1 VNSANAN
8 PDALEERLQEQGLSA
23 SEARRKGE
31 LFEQVDAALAALS
44 AAGGDGEPARR
55 WFVPGRIEV
64 LGKHTDY
71 AGGRSLLCTAGR
83 GFCVA
88 AVPREDRVVR
98 ITDVGR
104 GLTAEVALDADL
116 APEATGWEIYA
127 QAVAARVARNFPGN
141 LRGAEIVLGSDLPRA
156 SGLSSSS
163 ALVVSL
169 YTAIA
174 AVNAFEDHPAYAENI
189 RSPEDLGAYLGGVEN
204 GRAFRGLDGEGGVG
218 THGGSE
224 DHVAILC
231 ARRGE
236 IAQFVFD
243 PARRE
248 RAVPLEG
255 DWSFVIGAS
264 GIPADKSGDARE
276 KYNRL
281 PLAMSAILELWN
293 RSAKRADAS
302 LFAAATDV
310 PDARERIRN
319 LLRVLP
325 VPGFSPSFLTGRL
338 DQFLEESFELIPQVA
353 DLLARGEVVLAG
365 PLVDRSQELAEK
377 FLDNQ
382 IPETVTLARSARQ
395 LGAAAASAFGGGFG
409 GSVWALVRTTDADSF
424 RKRWAERYAQE
435 FPHPT
440 QRSRF
445 FTTRPGPAAFEL

>member
-1 VNSANAN
+1 MSVS
-8 PDALEERLQEQGLSA
+8 ALEERLQEEGLSA

-31 LFEQVDAALAALS
+31 LFEQVDAALAATGEAS
-44 AAGGDGEPARR
+44 GASESGEPARR

-88 AVPREDRVVR
+88 ASPRADRTVR
-98 ITDVGR
+98 ITDVAR

-116 APEATGWEIYA
+116 APAATGWEIYA
-127 QAVAARVARNFPGN
+127 QAVAARVARNFPGG
-141 LRGAEIVLGSDLPRA
+141 LRGAEIALASDLPRA

-169 YTAIA
+169 FTAIA
-174 AVNAFEDHPAYAENI
+174 AVNALDRHPAYAENI
-189 RSPEDLGAYLGGVEN
+189 RRPEDLGAYLGGVEN
-204 GRAFRGLDGEGGVG
+204 GRGFRGLDGEGGVG
-218 THGGSE
+218 TFGGSE

-236 IAQFVFD
+236 IAQFLFD

-248 RAVPLEG
+248 RTIPLEE

-281 PLAMSAILELWN
+281 PLAVAAILELWN
-293 RSAKRADAS
+293 RSAKRADQS
-302 LFAAATDV
+302 LFAAATEV
-310 PDARERIRN
+310 PDARERIHN
-319 LLRVLP
+319 LVRVLP
-325 VPGFSPSFLTGRL
+325 VPGFSPDFLAGRL
-338 DQFLEESFELIPQVA
+338 EQFLEESLELIPQVG
-353 DLLARGEVVLAG
+353 DLLARGEIVLAG

-382 IPETVTLARSARQ
+382 IPETVTLVRSARQ

-409 GSVWALVRTTDADSF
+409 GSVWALVRTADAESF

-445 FTTRPGPAAFEL
+445 FTTRPGPPLVEIEL

>member
-1 VNSANAN
+1 VSVV
-8 PDALEERLQEQGLSA
+8 ALEERLQAEGLSA

-31 LFEQVDAALAALS
+31 LFEQVDAALAAAS
-44 AAGGDGEPARR
+44 GGADAGEPARR

-88 AVPREDRVVR
+88 ASPRPDRTVR
-98 ITDVGR
+98 ITDVAR
-104 GLTAEVALDADL
+104 GMIEEVALEADL
-116 APEATGWEIYA
+116 APGGTGWSIYA
-127 QAVAARVARNFPGN
+127 QAVASRVARNFPGAQ
-141 LRGAEIVLGSDLPRA
+141 RGAEIALASDLPRA

-169 YTAIA
+169 FTAIA
-174 AVNAFEDHPAYAENI
+174 AVNTLDRHPAYAENI
-189 RSPEDLGAYLGGVEN
+189 RGPEDLGAYLGGVEN
-204 GRAFRGLDGEGGVG
+204 GRGFRGLDGEGGVG
-218 THGGSE
+218 TFGGSE

-248 RAVPLEG
+248 RTIPLEEE
-255 DWSFVIGAS
+255 WSFVIGAS

-281 PLAMSAILELWN
+281 PLAAAAILELWN

-302 LFAAATDV
+302 LLAAVTEI

-325 VPGFSPSFLTGRL
+325 VSGFSPNFLTGRL
-338 DQFLEESFELIPQVA
+338 EQFLEETLELIPQVG
-353 DLLARGEVVLAG
+353 DLLARGEIVPAG

-382 IPETVTLARSARQ
+382 IPETVMLARSARQ

-409 GSVWALVRTTDADSF
+409 GSVWALVRTADAEPF

-445 FTTRPGPAAFEL
+445 FTTRPGPPAIEL

>member
-1 VNSANAN
+1 MSIR
-8 PDALEERLQEQGLSA
+8 ALEERLQAEGLSA

-31 LFEQVDAALAALS
+31 LFEQVDAALAAAS
-44 AAGGDGEPARR
+44 GGDAAEEPAQR

-88 AVPREDRVVR
+88 ASPRPDRTVR
-98 ITDVGR
+98 ITDVAR
-104 GLTAEVALDADL
+104 GLTEEVALDADL
-116 APEATGWEIYA
+116 APDGTGWSIYA
-127 QAVAARVARNFPGN
+127 QVVASRVARNFPGA
-141 LRGAEIVLGSDLPRA
+141 LRGAEVVLASDLPRA

-169 YTAIA
+169 FTAIA
-174 AVNAFEDHPAYAENI
+174 AVNTLDRHPAYAENI

-204 GRAFRGLDGEGGVG
+204 GRGFRGLDGEGGVG
-218 THGGSE
+218 TFGGSE

-248 RAVPLEG
+248 RAIPLEEG
-255 DWSFVIGAS
+255 WSFVIGAS

-281 PLAMSAILELWN
+281 PLAVAAILELWN

-302 LFAAATDV
+302 LFAAATEV
-310 PDARERIRN
+310 PDARERILN
-319 LLRVLP
+319 LLQGSPGSRLRAQFP
-325 VPGFSPSFLTGRL
+325 DGPPGAVPGGDARAHPAGRR
-338 DQFLEESFELIPQVA
+338 P
-353 DLLARGEVVLAG
+353 ARARRDRPGRSAGGPLAG
-365 PLVDRSQELAEK
+365 
-377 FLDNQ
+377 
-382 IPETVTLARSARQ
+382 ARREAPR
-395 LGAAAASAFGGGFG
+395 
-409 GSVWALVRTTDADSF
+409 
-424 RKRWAERYAQE
+424 
-435 FPHPT
+435 
-440 QRSRF
+440 
-445 FTTRPGPAAFEL
+445 

>member
-1 VNSANAN
+1 MSVGGEKLNAI
-8 PDALEERLQEQGLSA
+8 DEILQAEGLSA
-23 SEARRKGE
+23 SEARRKLE
-31 LFEQVDAALAALS
+31 LFEQVDAALAATS
-44 AAGGDGEPARR
+44 DAGGAGEPPRR

-88 AVPREDRVVR
+88 AAPRADLTVR
-98 ITDVGR
+98 ITDVAR

-116 APEATGWEIYA
+116 APDATGWEIYA
-127 QAVAARVARNFPGN
+127 QAVASRVARNFPGN
-141 LRGAEIVLGSDLPRA
+141 LRGAEIALGSDLPRA

-169 YTAIA
+169 FTAIA
-174 AVNAFEDHPAYAENI
+174 AVNMLERHPAYAANI
-189 RSPEDLGAYLGGVEN
+189 QSPEDLGAYLGGVEN
-204 GRAFRGLDGEGGVG
+204 GRGFRELDGEGGVG
-218 THGGSE
+218 TFGGSE

-231 ARRGE
+231 GKRGQL
-236 IAQFVFD
+236 AQYVFD

-248 RAVPLEG
+248 RTIPLEEE
-255 DWSFVIGAS
+255 WSFVIGAS

-281 PLAMSAILELWN
+281 PLAVKAILDLWN
-293 RSAKRADAS
+293 RSAKRSDAS
-302 LFAAATDV
+302 LYAAALAV
-310 PDARERIRN
+310 PDAPDRIRN
-319 LLRVLP
+319 LVRVLP
-325 VPGFSPSFLTGRL
+325 VPDFSPNFLTGRL
-338 DQFLEESFELIPQVA
+338 DQFLEESFTLIPQVG
-353 DLLARGEVVLAG
+353 DLFARGEVVLAG
-365 PLVDRSQELAEK
+365 PLVDRSQELAER

-382 IPETVTLARSARQ
+382 IPETVTLVRSARQ

-409 GSVWALVRTTDADSF
+409 GSVWALVRTEDAESF

-445 FTTRPGPAAFEL
+445 FTTRPGPAAVEL

>member
-1 VNSANAN
+1 LS
-8 PDALEERLQEQGLSA
+8 DLALAAVLQGEGLSE

-31 LFEQVDAALAALS
+31 LFEQVGAALAPFE
-44 AAGGDGEPARR
+44 AAGTKGPARR
-55 WFVPGRIEV
+55 WFIPGRIEV

-88 AVPREDRVVR
+88 ALPRADRIVR
-98 ITDVGR
+98 ITDVAR
-104 GLTAEVALDADL
+104 GLTTEVPLDAGL
-116 APEATGWEIYA
+116 APDATGWEIYV
-127 QAVAARVARNFPGN
+127 QAVAARVARNFPGD
-141 LRGAEIVLGSDLPRA
+141 LRGAEIALASDLPRA

-169 YTAIA
+169 FTAIA
-174 AVNAFEDHPAYAENI
+174 AVNTLESHPSYAENI
-189 RSPEDLGAYLGGVEN
+189 RGPEDLGAYLGGVEN
-204 GRAFRGLDGEGGVG
+204 GRGFRGLDGEDGVG

-224 DHVAILC
+224 DHIAIVSS
-231 ARRGE
+231 RHGE
-236 IAQFVFD
+236 VAQFVFD

-248 RAVPLEG
+248 RTIPLEE

-281 PLAMSAILELWN
+281 PLAMAAILDLWN

-302 LFAAATDV
+302 LLEAVTEV

-325 VPGFSPSFLTGRL
+325 VRDFSPNFLTGRL
-338 DQFLEESFELIPQVA
+338 DQFLEESLELIPQVG
-353 DLLARGEVVLAG
+353 DLLARGEVVLTG
-365 PLVDRSQELAEK
+365 PLVDRSQELAERC
-377 FLDNQ
+377 LENQ

-409 GSVWALVRTTDADSF
+409 GSVWALVRTPDADSF

-445 FTTRPGPAAFEL
+445 FTTRPGPPAFEI